1 MPPRKDFKP
10 QTDALNNSPHPSSD
24 VVSTDVDTAIT
35 TTKTPET
42 ITMTKASCSIV
53 KDHPLKKRQSKS
65 FDENNQQE
73 KNKLKN
79 DKKVFILIL
88 NIDCEQMY
96 CTNPHSSHTIGVARY
111 VWKTPN

>member
-10 QTDALNNSPHPSSD
+10 QTDALNNSPHTSSD
-24 VVSTDVDTAIT
+24 VVSTDVDTEI

-42 ITMTKASCSIV
+42 ITMTKPSLSIV

-73 KNKLKN
+73 NNKMKN
-79 DKKVFILIL
+79 DKKVI
-88 NIDCEQMY
+88 
-96 CTNPHSSHTIGVARY
+96 V
-111 VWKTPN
+111 